1 MPTLLRDVESYG
13 LIDLQEI
20 MSSSS
25 AHAATIAGRPVAIP
39 TPAGFSQLP
48 DQDPESADLADI
60 PPQYHDLSLAFSKR
74 EADLAA
80 TMSKHRHAIDLEEGT
95 KPSFGP
101 LYNLSAEELQE
112 LRKFIDENLTK
123 GFIRKSDSSAGAPV
137 LFVRKKSGEL
147 RLCVDYRSL
156 NSITKKNRLALPLI
170 SDTLDRLKG
179 AKVFTK
185 LDLRGAYHLV
195 RLRERRRVENSL

>member
-1 MPTLLRDVESYG
+1 
-13 LIDLQEI
+13 
-20 MSSSS
+20 
-25 AHAATIAGRPVAIP
+25 
-39 TPAGFSQLP
+39 
-48 DQDPESADLADI
+48 
-60 PPQYHDLSLAFSKR
+60 
-74 EADLAA
+74 
-80 TMSKHRHAIDLEEGT
+80 MSKHRHAIDLEEGT

-156 NSITKKNRLALPLI
+156 NSITKKNRLASTGSIVASTTASEEDCGSECSSSYSVVNQVP
-170 SDTLDRLKG
+170 
-179 AKVFTK
+179 V
-185 LDLRGAYHLV
+185 V
-195 RLRERRRVENSL
+195 RRES